1 MDARLP
7 LSVLL
12 LARDETAD
20 LEALIPALGFA
31 REIVVVWD
39 AHGDPAAR
47 AAAERLG
54 ARVHERALDGF
65 GPQRRYALARCREPW
80 VLWLDADERLDE
92 RAVAEVR
99 RVTAGPPPQAGGRP
113 PEAGPAA
120 DGFAFARRTFF
131 LGRRIRF
138 CGWRGETVLRLF
150 RRERAAFDD
159 APVHERVRV
168 EGRLGRLDGAI
179 EHHSYATWDACVR
192 KLTVYASA
200 GAERARRAGRAA
212 GPLDVVLRPPL
223 RFLRMY
229 VLQLGV
235 LDGFHGLLVC
245 ALAAAQVFLK
255 YAELWSGGRGR
266 SAGPR

>member
-1 MDARLP
+1 MDDRLP
-7 LSVLL
+7 VSVLL
-12 LARDETAD
+12 LARDETAG

-54 ARVHERALDGF
+54 ARVHERALEGF
-65 GPQRRYALARCREPW
+65 GSQRRYALAQCREAW

-92 RAVAEVR
+92 RALAEVR
-99 RVTAGPPPQAGGRP
+99 RVTAGSSPG
-113 PEAGPAA
+113 A
-120 DGFAFARRTFF
+120 DGFALARRTFF

-150 RRERAAFDD
+150 RRERASFDD

-192 KLTVYASA
+192 KLTAYAGA
-200 GAERARRAGRAA
+200 GAERARRAGRTA

-229 VLQLGV
+229 LLQLGV

-245 ALAAAQVFLK
+245 ALAATQVFLK
-255 YAELWSGGRGR
+255 YAELWGGGRGR